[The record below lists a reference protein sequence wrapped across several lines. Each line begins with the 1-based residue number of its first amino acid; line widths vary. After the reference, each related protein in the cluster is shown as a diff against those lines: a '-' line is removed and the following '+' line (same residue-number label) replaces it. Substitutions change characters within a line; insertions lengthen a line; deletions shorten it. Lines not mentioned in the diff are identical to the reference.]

1 MRFFWVLL
9 CVLAMQ
15 TARAQNP
22 DMANEAGQKV
32 FKEYRN
38 SYFPFRTKTE
48 VLNLKSAFLG
58 DSLKGSF
65 SLYNFGGRALNL
77 SGAFTS
83 QPGVSL
89 SFMPEKVGHNAF
101 TRLTVGVDTQGAAL
115 GFTREKFSVFDA
127 DSSLIF
133 TIPLQYTLEKRPML
147 SAGVVP
153 HLTLSKLTHDF
164 KVMKKGTR
172 KQVNI
177 RLTNTGNALLRIEK
191 LESNCNC
198 LQYKMVPQALKAG
211 QSVVLTVT
219 FNATNRMGYER
230 KTLALFTND
239 PEQPTKVL
247 TFEAHVK

>member
-1 MRFFWVLL
+1 ML
-9 CVLAMQ
+9 CVLATQ
-15 TARAQNP
+15 TARSQNP

-65 SLYNFGGRALNL
+65 SLYNFGGRELNL
-77 SGAFTS
+77 AGAFTTQS
-83 QPGVSL
+83 GVNVN
-89 SFMPEKVGHNAF
+89 FKPEKVKHNAF
-101 TRLTVGVDTQGAAL
+101 TRLTVNLDTQGAAP
-115 GFTREKFSVFDA
+115 GFTRENFSVFDA
-127 DSSLIF
+127 DSSLLF
-133 TIPLQYTLEKRPML
+133 TIPLQYTLEKRPIL
-147 SAGVVP
+147 PAGAVP
-153 HLTLSKLTHDF
+153 HLTLSKLMHDF

-172 KQVNI
+172 QQVNI
-177 RLTNTGNALLRIEK
+177 RLTNTGNARLQIEK

-198 LQYKMVPQALKAG
+198 LQYKMVPKSLKAG

-239 PEQPTKVL
+239 PKQPTKVI

>member
-1 MRFFWVLL
+1 
-9 CVLAMQ
+9 
-15 TARAQNP
+15 
-22 DMANEAGQKV
+22 
-32 FKEYRN
+32 
-38 SYFPFRTKTE
+38 
-48 VLNLKSAFLG
+48 
-58 DSLKGSF
+58 
-65 SLYNFGGRALNL
+65 
-77 SGAFTS
+77 
-83 QPGVSL
+83 
-89 SFMPEKVGHNAF
+89 
-101 TRLTVGVDTQGAAL
+101 
-115 GFTREKFSVFDA
+115 
-127 DSSLIF
+127 
-133 TIPLQYTLEKRPML
+133 ML
-147 SAGVVP
+147 SAGAVP

-172 KQVNI
+172 QQVNI